1 MAYKSV
7 TRIQVL
13 SMGVVLVG
21 LVIIVRMGQL
31 QIVKAED
38 YKMRAERQYVQPKDG
53 LFERGNIYFNSKD
66 GEKFLVAGMES
77 GFKVVANQNKI
88 ENADEAF
95 SKIGSFLNLDKDTFI
110 QKVTGNDPYIVLAD
124 KVSKE
129 TSDKILGAK
138 VTGITLER
146 YKWRTYP
153 AKNIS
158 SQVIGFVGFVGDD
171 ITGRYGIE
179 KGFDEILSR
188 ESKDVH
194 INFFAEIFINIK
206 KYVLENGE
214 EEGNINLTIEPKV
227 AQAFESI
234 LKRTQEKWNSEMVGG
249 IVMNP
254 KTGEILAMGNMPN
267 FDPNNYSDVED
278 IGVFR
283 NQSISGVFELGSVVK
298 PLVMAS
304 AIDVG
309 AVASDTYYDDLGK
322 VEVGD
327 KTIHNFDKRGRGRV
341 NMQDVLVNSL
351 NTGMVY
357 AVQHMKK
364 DDFKS
369 YMESFELNLPTGIDL
384 PNEEKGN
391 LNNLNSKRDVEYATA
406 SFGQGISMTPIELVR
421 GFSVFANDGKMVTPR
436 VVKNVEYID
445 PLQKDI
451 ENEVVY
457 SEQIIKPETAETI
470 TRMLTQVVDVG
481 INTGKHKMEH
491 YRIAAKTGT
500 AQIPNPMGGYY
511 EDRYLHSLIGYYP
524 AYDPQFIVLM
534 YNYYPKGA
542 SYASVSLADP
552 FFEMAKYLLNYY
564 NVTPDR

>member
-7 TRIQVL
+7 TRIQLL
-13 SMGVVLVG
+13 SLCVVLVG
-21 LVIIVRMGQL
+21 VVIIVHMAQL
-31 QIVKAED
+31 QIVKAEEF
-38 YKMRAERQYVQPKDG
+38 KMRAERQYVQPKDG

-77 GFKVVANQNKI
+77 GFKVVVNQKKI
-88 ENADEAF
+88 ESPNEAYE
-95 SKIGSFLNLDKDTFI
+95 KIGSFLNLDKDTFI
-110 QKVTGNDPYIVLAD
+110 QKVTGDDPYVVLED

-129 TSDKILGAK
+129 VSDKILSAK
-138 VTGITLER
+138 ITGVTLER

-158 SQVIGFVGFVGDD
+158 SQVVGFVGFDGNDVV
-171 ITGRYGIE
+171 GRYGIE

-206 KYVLENGE
+206 KYVLENGD
-214 EEGNINLTIEPKV
+214 EEGNVNLTIEPKV
-227 AQAFESI
+227 SQAFESI

-254 KTGEILAMGNMPN
+254 KTGEILAMGNLPN
-267 FDPNNYSDVED
+267 FDPNSYSDVED
-278 IGVFR
+278 ISVFR

-309 AVASDTYYDDLGK
+309 AVISDTYYDDLGK

-364 DDFKS
+364 EDFKS
-369 YMESFELNLPTGIDL
+369 YMESFELNKITGIDL

-406 SFGQGISMTPIELVR
+406 SFGQGISKTPIELVR
-421 GFSVFANDGKMVTPR
+421 GFSVF
-436 VVKNVEYID
+436 
-445 PLQKDI
+445 
-451 ENEVVY
+451 
-457 SEQIIKPETAETI
+457 
-470 TRMLTQVVDVG
+470 
-481 INTGKHKMEH
+481 
-491 YRIAAKTGT
+491 
-500 AQIPNPMGGYY
+500 
-511 EDRYLHSLIGYYP
+511 
-524 AYDPQFIVLM
+524 
-534 YNYYPKGA
+534 
-542 SYASVSLADP
+542 
-552 FFEMAKYLLNYY
+552 FFFC
-564 NVTPDR
+564 